1 MTTEAEQPSTAA
13 TADSLAA
20 LPDHSLHAF
29 HCGTERCDLAV
40 FDPFDPNVGTKVL
53 SPYFF
58 YLVRHPKG
66 NVLVDTGLH
75 PELRGDPAKRLG
87 ETAETFYAIIDE
99 TDDAVSKLAQ
109 VGLKPDDI
117 DHVVMTHLH
126 FDHAGG
132 LEFFRHAT
140 VYVQSAELPFAYWPA
155 VYQRGLYVRAD
166 FDSVNHWKEVT
177 GDFDLFGDG
186 RIVMFPTPGHTPG
199 HQSVL
204 VRLDGG
210 NVILIADAHYLIS
223 KMRERLLTGVV
234 WSPDA
239 MVASWFKIED
249 LEERE
254 DATLISTHEI
264 DFQTTMRV
272 APDAFYS

>member
-1 MTTEAEQPSTAA
+1 MMTTHTEQPGTAESP
-13 TADSLAA
+13 SLSDYC
-20 LPDHSLHAF
+20 LYAF
-29 HCGTERCDLAV
+29 HCGTERSDLAV

-75 PELRGDPAKRLG
+75 PEVRGDPHKRLG
-87 ETAETFYAIIDE
+87 ETAETFHAIIDE
-99 TDDAVSKLAQ
+99 SDDVVSKLGQ
-109 VGLKPDDI
+109 IGLGPQDV
-117 DHVVMTHLH
+117 DHIVITHLH

-132 LEFFRHAT
+132 LEFFPQAT
-140 VYVQSAELPFAYWPA
+140 VYVQSPELSFAHWPA

-166 FDSVNHWKEVT
+166 FDSVQRWKEVT
-177 GDFDLFGDG
+177 GEFDLFGDG

-204 VRLDGG
+204 VRLGGG
-210 NVILIADAHYLIS
+210 NVILIADAHYLVS
-223 KMRERLLTGVV
+223 KMRERLLSGVV

-239 MVASWFKIED
+239 MVASWLRIED
-249 LEERE
+249 LEVRE
-254 DATLISTHEI
+254 DARLISTHDI
-264 DFQTTMRV
+264 DFRTTMRV